1 MTEKS
6 DVYSFGVVLL
16 EIITNRPVI
25 TRTIDEPT
33 HISHWVGSM
42 LSNGDIENIVDSRL
56 QGNFE
61 INSVWKAIEVAMAC
75 LSPAS
80 TKRPTM
86 NYVVTELSDCL
97 LAEIKRTRGVNED
110 ESQESI
116 GMISMNLGSEITPL
130 AR

>member
-1 MTEKS
+1 M
-6 DVYSFGVVLL
+6 
-16 EIITNRPVI
+16 IA
-25 TRTIDEPT
+25 RTIDEPT

-56 QGNFE
+56 QGDFE

-86 NYVVTELSDCL
+86 NQVVMELSECL
-97 LAEIKRTRGVNED
+97 LAETNRTRGGVINED
-110 ESQESI
+110 ESLESI
-116 GMISMNLGSEITPL
+116 GMLSLNFGSEITPL

>member
-1 MTEKS
+1 M
-6 DVYSFGVVLL
+6 
-16 EIITNRPVI
+16 IT
-25 TRTIDEPT
+25 TTIDEAT

-56 QGNFE
+56 QGDFE

-86 NYVVTELSDCL
+86 NYVVTVLSECL
-97 LAEIKRTRGVNED
+97 IAEINRTRGVNED
-110 ESQESI
+110 ESQVSI
-116 GMISMNLGSEITPL
+116 GMVSLNFGSDITPL